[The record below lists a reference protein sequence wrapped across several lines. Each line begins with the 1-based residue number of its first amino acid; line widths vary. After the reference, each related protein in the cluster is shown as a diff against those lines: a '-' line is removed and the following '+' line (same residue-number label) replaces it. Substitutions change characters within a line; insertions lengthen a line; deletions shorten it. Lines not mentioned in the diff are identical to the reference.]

1 VVRRVRQDYMSQ
13 GKKALKDSAK
23 DDLKKYEDD
32 VQVRIYFYVFFFFN
46 SFLICRPTVSSRLLP
61 VINADRKRATHKKK
75 RRKCMT
81 RR

>member
-1 VVRRVRQDYMSQ
+1 MSQ

-32 VQVRIYFYVFFFFN
+32 VQVRCASIFLSFFFFIFFY
-46 SFLICRPTVSSRLLP
+46 SFHSCRSTVSSRLLP
-61 VINADRKRATHKKK
+61 VINADRKCTPKKNL
-75 RRKCMT
+75 RKCMT